1 MRTRAP
7 SLSDLLFGQTR
18 ARVLA
23 LLFGLPDKS
32 FYVREIARQTGTS
45 VGSVQRELETL
56 SQLQLLTRELR
67 GKQVFY
73 QANRDHPVF
82 ADLSSLVAK
91 TAGIFPLLHIA
102 LTPLAQKIS
111 AAFVYGSMA
120 RGDENAGSDVDLMV
134 VGDVTLDEVLTRLTA
149 VEHQLGRSI
158 NPTVYSRKE
167 FQAKLKE
174 RNHFLSSVMRGK
186 TVFLIGDEDEFRKVG

>member
-1 MRTRAP
+1 MRTETAR
-7 SLSDLLFGQTR
+7 LSDLLFGQTR
-18 ARVLA
+18 GHILA
-23 LLFGLPDKS
+23 LLYGMPDRN
-32 FYVREIARQTGTS
+32 FYVREIARQTGVS

-56 SQLQLLTRELR
+56 SQVQLLNRELR

-91 TAGIFPLLHIA
+91 TAGIFPLLRAA
-102 LTPLAQKIS
+102 LAPLAQKIS

-120 RGDENAGSDVDLMV
+120 RGDENAGSDVDLMI
-134 VGDVTLDEVLTRLTA
+134 VGDVTLDDVLAHVTA
-149 VEHQLGRSI
+149 VEGQLGRPI

-167 FQAKLKE
+167 FRTKLKE
-174 RNHFLSSVMRGK
+174 RNHFLNSVMRGK
-186 TVFLIGDEDEFRKVG
+186 TIFLIGDEDEFRKMG